1 MRTIVIAEA
10 GVNHNADINTA
21 FKLVDVAK
29 ESGADI
35 VKFQTAIPE
44 EVVTKN
50 ADKADYQKNINE
62 NETQLEMT
70 KRIHL
75 PLDDFIKIHNYCKNK
90 KIQFLTTTF
99 GLRSTEFIA
108 KLKPELFKIPSGE
121 ITNLPYLRKISSF
134 KKKIILSTGMSNMD
148 EIAQA
153 IKVINSCGVKK
164 CDLTVLHCST
174 EYPANI
180 ENINLRV
187 MQKIKEKFN
196 VDVGYSDHTVGIN
209 IPPIAVAMG
218 AKVIEKHFTLDKNQK
233 GPDHKASLEP
243 FELKDMILNIR
254 KIESAL
260 GNGIKKPTPEEM
272 KNINVV
278 RKSIVAAKEI
288 QQGETLNEDNITTK
302 RPGNGISPM
311 LWDEIIGTKAV
322 KNFERDELIVN

>member
-1 MRTIVIAEA
+1 MRTIIIAEA
-10 GVNHNADINTA
+10 GVNHNANIDTA

-29 ESGADI
+29 DSGADI
-35 VKFQTAIPE
+35 VKFQTAVPE
-44 EVVTKN
+44 EVVTKY
-50 ADKADYQKNINE
+50 ADKADYQKNTNE

-75 PLDDFIKIHNYCKNK
+75 PLNDFIKINNYCKNK

-99 GLRSTEFIA
+99 GPRSTEFIA
-108 KLKPELFKIPSGE
+108 KLKPALFKIPSGE

-148 EIAQA
+148 EIAKA
-153 IKVINSCGVKK
+153 IEVINLCGVKK
-164 CDLTVLHCST
+164 SDLTVLHCST

-196 VDVGYSDHTVGIN
+196 VDVGYSDHTLGIN

-218 AKVIEKHFTLDKNQK
+218 AKVIEKHFTLDKNQT

-243 FELKDMILNIR
+243 FELKEMILNIR

-260 GNGIKKPTPEEM
+260 GNGIKKPTREEM

-278 RKSIVAAKEI
+278 RKSIVAAKKI
-288 QQGETLNEDNITTK
+288 QKGETLNEDNITTK

-311 LWDEIIGTKAV
+311 LWDEIIGTKAL
-322 KNFERDELIVN
+322 KNFEKDELIVN